1 MFFLALFCAFC
12 AHYCVKCIAAGLVH
26 SEHYLVCP
34 PCSHRYHQLESG
46 NPILRGLCAKQ
57 GGRHLRGHQAGAH
70 ADAFLGGR
78 VLARPRRPLH
88 LCCNLRR
95 HHRFVMRARERRCE
109 SQQEREGEGEGEDSV
124 QFWGV
129 PVLKDTRERARGSKW
144 CRACL
149 CRDAGVDER

>member
-1 MFFLALFCAFC
+1 
-12 AHYCVKCIAAGLVH
+12 
-26 SEHYLVCP
+26 
-34 PCSHRYHQLESG
+34 
-46 NPILRGLCAKQ
+46 
-57 GGRHLRGHQAGAH
+57 
-70 ADAFLGGR
+70 